1 MNEAENKDANA
12 VEEAVNAGVT
22 DNHASGQEAVQ
33 PEQEQQKCSSVGDDN
48 ASLMPAVED
57 SVEKSEPKETQPA
70 PETGVSTHEESAGD
84 KPAEPSGDL
93 NDDTGP
99 SPTSEPASESIVDTG
114 LDEVLHKLDTLLK
127 GVDEKSAGISEAL
140 RELMEAFKI
149 KLQYD
154 AAKQQ
159 VIDRQAAS
167 LSKYEKGLIDELIY
181 KIANPILIQY
191 TNMMDIASHYAAIEK
206 TPENF
211 DRLLDE
217 FTGFGSDLLQTVEE
231 AGMTPFYADVG
242 SRFDPHRQK
251 VLKRVTT
258 NDKDKDR
265 TISRVICPGLERN
278 GRVFRPLQA
287 EVLIYSELANQP

>member
-1 MNEAENKDANA
+1 MNEAENNDANGVEAA
-12 VEEAVNAGVT
+12 VDAAMANNPISDQEVT
-22 DNHASGQEAVQ
+22 SSGQEQ
-33 PEQEQQKCSSVGDDN
+33 RESSQIGADAM
-48 ASLMPAVED
+48 ASVPLNKEAET
-57 SVEKSEPKETQPA
+57 KSEPGETQTA
-70 PETGVSTHEESAGD
+70 PESDATKHEEPAGEEQG
-84 KPAEPSGDL
+84 EPSGDL
-93 NDDTGP
+93 NNVTDPPPVAEPVQEPIADTRLDD
-99 SPTSEPASESIVDTG
+99 
-114 LDEVLHKLDTLLK
+114 VLSKLDMLSK
-127 GVDEKSAGISEAL
+127 GVDEKSAGISEAF

-167 LSKYEKGLIDELIY
+167 LAKYEKGLIDELIY

-191 TNMMDIASHYAAIEK
+191 TNMMDIASHYAALEK

-217 FTGFGSDLLQTVEE
+217 FTGFGNDLLQTVED
-231 AGMTPFYADVG
+231 AGMTPFYADTG

-251 VLKRVTT
+251 VLKRVATD
-258 NDKDKDR
+258 NKDKDR

-287 EVLIYSELANQP
+287 EVLIYSEPTKQS

>member
-1 MNEAENKDANA
+1 
-12 VEEAVNAGVT
+12 
-22 DNHASGQEAVQ
+22 
-33 PEQEQQKCSSVGDDN
+33 
-48 ASLMPAVED
+48 
-57 SVEKSEPKETQPA
+57 
-70 PETGVSTHEESAGD
+70 
-84 KPAEPSGDL
+84 
-93 NDDTGP
+93 
-99 SPTSEPASESIVDTG
+99 
-114 LDEVLHKLDTLLK
+114 
-127 GVDEKSAGISEAL
+127 
-140 RELMEAFKI
+140 MEAFKI

-206 TPENF
+206 TSENF

-217 FTGFGSDLLQTVEE
+217 FTGFGSDLLQTVED

-258 NDKDKDR
+258 DNKDKDR

-287 EVLIYSELANQP
+287 EVLIYSEPANQP

>member
-1 MNEAENKDANA
+1 MNEVENKDANVIEDA
-12 VEEAVNAGVT
+12 VDTGVT

-33 PEQEQQKCSSVGDDN
+33 PEQERQKCSSVGYDN
-48 ASLMPAVED
+48 ASPMPAVEEAT
-57 SVEKSEPKETQPA
+57 EKSEPEEAQA
-70 PETGVSTHEESAGD
+70 SPEADASRHDEPAGD

-99 SPTSEPASESIVDTG
+99 SPISEPAPEPIVDTR
-114 LDEVLHKLDTLLK
+114 LDDVLHKLDTLLK

-191 TNMMDIASHYAAIEK
+191 TNMMDIASHYAALEK

-211 DRLLDE
+211 DRLLNE
-217 FTGFGSDLLQTVEE
+217 FIGFGSDLLQTVED

-242 SRFDPHRQK
+242 SWFDPHRQK

-287 EVLIYSELANQP
+287 EVLIYSEPANQP